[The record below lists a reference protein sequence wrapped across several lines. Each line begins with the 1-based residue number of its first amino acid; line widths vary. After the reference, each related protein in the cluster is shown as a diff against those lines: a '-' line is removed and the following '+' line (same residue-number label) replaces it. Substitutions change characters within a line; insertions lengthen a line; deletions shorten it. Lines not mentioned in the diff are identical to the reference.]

1 MFFSF
6 NDTIL
11 SRNIHFFTVEQVK
24 KNEYK
29 YQLSSKIVCVG
40 TIPESTLELNNPE
53 LQKSTHQHQYFD
65 LGSLMPDDRYHQR
78 QRWALNQILNIHCKG
93 ESTVQLADLRERRQ
107 DYRVIIVVGYI
118 PQPTEEQRF
127 HHTIPTP
134 NQH

>member
-40 TIPESTLELNNPE
+40 TIPESMLELNNLE
-53 LQKSTHQHQYFD
+53 LQKSTHHHQYFD
-65 LGSLMPDDRYHQR
+65 LGSPMPTNRYHQR
-78 QRWALNQILNIHCKG
+78 RQRALNQILNIYCG
-93 ESTVQLADLRERRQ
+93 GSMVQLANSRERRQ
-107 DYRVIIVVGYI
+107 DYWVIIDV
-118 PQPTEEQRF
+118 EEQRF

-134 NQH
+134 NQNQHH